1 MAGVIPLL
9 GLLDIIPGGVDFL
22 TRKFLRAEF
31 NSAEKMKRLV
41 EGTRG
46 TKFSVTLVHATNDWE
61 ISYLHSKELFEVA
74 CCGEDGGIVETVKS
88 DKVVRMVEE
97 GRIKYVQTSWG
108 GHNDIQ
114 KSDAVLKAV
123 LAAWR

>member
-9 GLLDIIPGGVDFL
+9 GLLDVVPGGVDFL

-31 NSAEKMKRLV
+31 NSVDKMRRLV

-46 TKFSVTLVHATNDWE
+46 TRFSVTMVHATNDWE
-61 ISYLHSKELFEVA
+61 ISYLHSKELFDVA
-74 CCGEDGGIVETVKS
+74 CGEDRRIVEQVMS
-88 DKVVRMVEE
+88 DKVVRMVED

-114 KSDAVLKAV
+114 KSDAVMKAV